1 MRKKLFLI
9 VCFFALVGWH
19 STGVTCFPP
28 RWSRS
33 MPESISR
40 RSHIWKAAVMNTVG
54 QVLYDTDAESDR
66 FVLDMSQYE
75 SGMYLVRVST
85 DSGTIVK
92 RINVVR

>member
-1 MRKKLFLI
+1 MAVYPNPTQNMLNVI
-9 VCFFALVGWH
+9 APC
-19 STGVTCFPP
+19 
-28 RWSRS
+28 
-33 MPESISR
+33 MN
-40 RSHIWKAAVMNTVG
+40 HITVMNTVG
-54 QVLYDTDAESDR
+54 QVLYDTDAESDQ